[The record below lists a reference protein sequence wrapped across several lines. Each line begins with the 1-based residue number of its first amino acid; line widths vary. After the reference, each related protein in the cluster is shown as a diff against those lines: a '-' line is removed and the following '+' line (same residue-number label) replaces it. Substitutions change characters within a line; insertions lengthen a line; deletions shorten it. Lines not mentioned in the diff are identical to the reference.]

1 MKQDFTLS
9 NPLGTK
15 PVGKLLF
22 QYALPSIIA
31 MSASSLYNI
40 MDSIFIGHG
49 VGPMAIAGLAI
60 TFPLMNI
67 SAAFGAMLGIGAGAL
82 TSIRMGEKNQKAAM
96 KILGNMI
103 KLDVLIGLAITL
115 IGILF
120 LKPILT
126 FFGASE
132 QTLPYAY
139 DYMLIILAG
148 NVITH
153 SFMGLNDVMRASG
166 YPRKAMAAMLLAVGI
181 NGVLNALFILV
192 FKWGIQG
199 AAIATILAQMIALT
213 WELSHF
219 MNKKNFVHFDKAY
232 MAFDKSIIRDI
243 LSIGL
248 SPFCLNV
255 CSCMIIVL
263 INTGLMRYGGDV
275 YVGAYGIIN
284 RIGFLIQMSVAGFT
298 QGMQPIAGFNLGAHK
313 YNRVTQVLKYTICC
327 GTVVTTLGFIMGVF
341 FPEQVARL
349 FTTDEDLITIAE
361 HGMRIVMCMFP
372 IIGFQMVTTS
382 FFQAVRQAKKAI
394 FLSTTRQ
401 MLILIPLLVVMPR
414 FFGTDGV
421 WMSMPISDFLS
432 SLLAGVLLYLQFKNF
447 NKKHRMQQERVEPVV
462 SESIV

>member
-31 MSASSLYNI
+31 MSASSIYNI
-40 MDSIFIGHG
+40 VDSIFIGHG

-67 SAAFGAMLGIGAGAL
+67 SAAFGALLGIGAGAL
-82 TSIRMGEKNQKAAM
+82 TSIRMGEKNQKQAM
-96 KILGNMI
+96 MILGNMI
-103 KLDVLIGLAITL
+103 KLDVLIGLLITL
-115 IGILF
+115 IGIVF

-139 DYMLIILAG
+139 EYMLVIMSG

-153 SFMGLNDVMRASG
+153 SFMGLNDVLRASG
-166 YPRKAMAAMLLAVGI
+166 YPRKAMGAMLLAVLVNCI
-181 NGVLNALFILV
+181 LDALLIFV
-192 FKWGIQG
+192 FKWGIMG
-199 AAIATILAQMIALT
+199 AAVATVVAQAVALS
-213 WELSHF
+213 WEVAHF
-219 MNKKNFVHFDKAY
+219 MNKKHFVHFRRECFK
-232 MAFDKSIIRDI
+232 FDKGIIRDI
-243 LSIGL
+243 VAIGL
-248 SPFCLNV
+248 SPFFLNV

-263 INTGLMRYGGDV
+263 INTGLMRYGGDI

-284 RIGFLIQMSVAGFT
+284 RICFLIQMSVAGFT
-298 QGMQPIAGFNLGAHK
+298 QGMQPIAGFNLGARK

-327 GTVVTTLGFIMGVF
+327 GTGVTVIGFVMGTCL
-341 FPEQVARL
+341 PNQIAML
-349 FTTDEDLITIAE
+349 FTRDEQLIGITR
-361 HGMRIVMCMFP
+361 HGMRIAMCMFP
-372 IIGFQMVTTS
+372 VIGFQMVTTS

-401 MLILIPLLVVMPR
+401 MLILIPLLIVLPR

-421 WMSMPISDFLS
+421 WMSMPISDFLA
-432 SLLAGVLLYLQFKNF
+432 SLLAAVLLYLQFKSF
-447 NKKHRMQQERVEPVV
+447 GEKHSLQQKSAVGEPV
-462 SESIV
+462 